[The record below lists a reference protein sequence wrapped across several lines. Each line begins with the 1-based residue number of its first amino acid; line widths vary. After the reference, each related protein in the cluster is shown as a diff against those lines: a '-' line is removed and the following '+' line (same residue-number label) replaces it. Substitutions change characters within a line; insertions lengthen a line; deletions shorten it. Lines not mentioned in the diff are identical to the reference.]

1 MFNIFATAKSGM
13 NAYQEKLDYLSND
26 LVNISTTGYK
36 STDVNFKDLLT
47 ESLDRR
53 GTPLVEKK
61 AITGTGVKLG
71 VNYANN
77 KQGNLLTT
85 GQKQILL

>member
-36 STDVNFKDLLT
+36 STDVNFKDLLLSYYKEPIVFHENT
-47 ESLDRR
+47 L
-53 GTPLVEKK
+53 
-61 AITGTGVKLG
+61 
-71 VNYANN
+71 
-77 KQGNLLTT
+77 
-85 GQKQILL
+85 